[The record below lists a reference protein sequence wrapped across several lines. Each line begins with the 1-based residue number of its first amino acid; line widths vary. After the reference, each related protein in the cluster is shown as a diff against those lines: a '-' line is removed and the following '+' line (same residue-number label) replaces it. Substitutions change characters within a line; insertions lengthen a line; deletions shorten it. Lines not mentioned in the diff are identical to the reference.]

1 MIVFSPA
8 DAIPW
13 STSVKT
19 RSDSAHWCPH
29 FSGTPHLKIRGVTII
44 YPVTWSGVVRPA
56 TAGHGINA
64 ANSSFAWDRSC
75 TCIHQ
80 HVPSC
85 LQSGTGESV
94 VCGCNNYSN
103 NGNVKGGVWP
113 GLLTDKSGDYPGF
126 GNYEWLGV
134 FLNPPGWDPSPSQ
147 GYPLKLN
154 LPLSICTS
162 DWKEVQ
168 SVLWRCLAQEH
179 NAVTL
184 ARALTKSTRSGVG
197 CVNNIRS

>member
-1 MIVFSPA
+1 MIVFSPS

-19 RSDSAHWCPH
+19 RSDPSHWCPH
-29 FSGTPHLKIRGVTII
+29 FPGIPHLKIRGVTVI
-44 YPVTWSGVVRPA
+44 YLVTWSGVVRPA
-56 TAGHGINA
+56 TTGHGLNA
-64 ANSSFAWDRSC
+64 ANSTFAWDCSC

-85 LQSGTGESV
+85 LQSGTGKSV

-113 GLLTDKSGDYPGF
+113 GLLTYKAGDYPGF
-126 GNYEWLGV
+126 GSTEWLGV
-134 FLNPPGWDPSPSQ
+134 FLNPLEWDPSLSQ
-147 GYPLKLN
+147 GYPLTLN
-154 LPLSICTS
+154 LLLSIYTY
-162 DWKEVQ
+162 DWKEV
-168 SVLWRCLAQEH
+168 LWRSCLAQEH

-184 ARALTKSTRSGVG
+184 ARALTKTTRYGVV
-197 CVNNIRS
+197 C